1 MKLTIGLVDDHQLF
15 LKSLRLMLESFKV
28 YEVVVEALNGEDLKH
43 KLNSSGVVP
52 DLMLVDVNMP
62 VMDGIATCTWL
73 NKEYPAMKL
82 IALSMNDTDSAI
94 IDMIKAGCCAYLLKD
109 THPNDLEKA
118 LQEVVAK
125 GYYNADASNI
135 NFRRLLLKSNEV
147 PTIMLT
153 EKEKQFLHYAC
164 SELTYKQ
171 VAAKM
176 NMSERTIDGYRES
189 LFQKFH
195 VQSRVGLCL
204 EALRKGFAKL

>member
-1 MKLTIGLVDDHQLF
+1 MKLSIGLVDDHQLF
-15 LKSLRLMLESFKV
+15 LKSLQLMLESFKV
-28 YEVVVEALNGEDLKH
+28 YEVVIEALNGEDLKN
-43 KLNSSGVVP
+43 KLKSSGKVP

-62 VMDGIATCTWL
+62 VMDAIATCKWL
-73 NKEYPAMKL
+73 SEHYPAMKL
-82 IALSMNDTDSAI
+82 IALSMNDTDTAI

-109 THPNDLEKA
+109 THPNELEKA

-135 NFRRLLLKSNEV
+135 NFRRLLLKSNEF
-147 PTIMLT
+147 PTIVLT
-153 EKEKQFLHYAC
+153 EKEKQFLTYAC

-171 VAAKM
+171 VAAEM
-176 NMSERTIDGYRES
+176 NLSERTIDGYREA

>member
-1 MKLTIGLVDDHQLF
+1 MKTTIGLVDDHQLF
-15 LKSLRLMLESFKV
+15 LKSLQLMLNSFQV
-28 YEVVVEALNGEDLKH
+28 YEVVVEALHGEDLIQ
-43 KLNSSGVVP
+43 KLKAGTTVP
-52 DLMLVDVNMP
+52 DVMLVDVNMP
-62 VMDGIATCTWL
+62 VMDGIATCKWL
-73 NKEYPAMKL
+73 HEHYPSIKL

-109 THPNDLEKA
+109 THPNELEKA

-125 GYYNADASNI
+125 GYYNADISNI
-135 NFRRLLLKSNEV
+135 NFRRLLVKSGEQPAV
-147 PTIMLT
+147 ILT
-153 EKEKQFLHYAC
+153 EKEKQFLYYAC

-171 VAAKM
+171 IAANM

-189 LFQKFH
+189 LFQKFN

>member
-1 MKLTIGLVDDHQLF
+1 
-15 LKSLRLMLESFKV
+15 MLDSFQV
-28 YEVVVEALNGEDLKH
+28 YDVVVEALHGEDLMQ
-43 KLNSSGVVP
+43 KLKTNVTVP
-52 DLMLVDVNMP
+52 DVMLVDVNMP

-73 NKEYPAMKL
+73 NKHYPAMKL
-82 IALSMNDTDSAI
+82 IALSMNDTDNAI
-94 IDMIKAGCCAYLLKD
+94 IDMFKAGCCAYLLKD

-135 NFRRLLLKSNEV
+135 NFRRLLLKSSEQ
-147 PTIMLT
+147 PMIIMS

-171 VAAKM
+171 IAANMK
-176 NMSERTIDGYRES
+176 MSERTIDGYRES

>member
-1 MKLTIGLVDDHQLF
+1 MKTTIGLVDDHQLF

-28 YEVVVEALNGEDLKH
+28 YEVVVEALNGEDLKQ
-43 KLNSSGVVP
+43 KLKNSNAVP
-52 DLMLVDVNMP
+52 DVMLIDVNMP
-62 VMDGIATCTWL
+62 VMDGIATSKWL
-73 NKEYPAMKL
+73 TGHYPAMKL
-82 IALSMNDTDSAI
+82 IALSMNDTDTAI

-109 THPNDLEKA
+109 THPNELEKA
-118 LQEVVAK
+118 LQEVISK

-135 NFRRLLLKSNEV
+135 NFRRLLLKSNEP
-147 PTIMLT
+147 PTIVLT

-171 VAAKM
+171 VAAEM
-176 NMSERTIDGYRES
+176 NLSERTIDGYREA